1 MCTTHTSALGASPH
15 HHELRNPYGKIL
27 RLCTSHVATSFCDI
41 WSLQLSHPDECGVP
55 LPLDFHHLM
64 VMEPS
69 DWCCPCPLSAAM
81 SQQIF
86 LHKSLY
92 LSSCASGVKT
102 TTKNCGCRWVSVVY
116 FRLARRGGVLHGCS
130 PVEYCRYFSVSAF
143 SFFQHLQCVIFRC
156 TMNGGEGFWNTFG
169 CQWLFTRCW
178 CLSSS
183 IHTSLSRSLGCGR
196 TWRAWMRASESFW
209 LISLF
214 SLDFSVQCESSL
226 PSYGAKPIMR
236 PSPGTDGF
244 KSSVCLQYLYT
255 LLSPNT
261 RYLHCKTYWFRR
273 VLKTKTASQVPTPYL
288 LLEMICDNVSWQEQD
303 LGVQG
308 QLSGLLL
315 FFPD

>member
-1 MCTTHTSALGASPH
+1 MYNTHLCSWCLPPSPRASEPLWENSEAVHVPRSHQFLWHLVPTAFTSRWVWSPA
-15 HHELRNPYGKIL
+15 PPG
-27 RLCTSHVATSFCDI
+27 
-41 WSLQLSHPDECGVP
+41 LSSPQ
-55 LPLDFHHLM
+55 

-69 DWCCPCPLSAAM
+69 DWCCPWPLSAAM

-130 PVEYCRYFSVSAF
+130 PVECCRYFSVSAF

-244 KSSVCLQYLYT
+244 KFMFTISLYIAESKHKVFA
-255 LLSPNT
+255 L
-261 RYLHCKTYWFRR
+261 
-273 VLKTKTASQVPTPYL
+273 
-288 LLEMICDNVSWQEQD
+288 
-303 LGVQG
+303 
-308 QLSGLLL
+308 
-315 FFPD
+315 